1 MTYAQAKSLG
11 SNLEGYVKCTY
22 AIIWTKPVDEKENH
36 YFSFQQHRKNTYV
49 TYSEDG
55 SIGYQEIDTDYIMH
69 VFESY
74 PLFEVAG
81 EPDPE
86 NPNFIPIKLTKW
98 AYNEL
103 VTSVR
108 HPKHK
113 AGINTDTIWYVK
125 DCAVAWMPTNI
136 ENATVVVNGK
146 EILLKDALA
155 QAEADIEK
163 KKKLLIAAGA
173 ATLIL

>member
-1 MTYAQAKSLG
+1 MTYAQAKSIG

-22 AIIWTKPVDEKENH
+22 AIIWTKPVDEKENRFFAFQQ
-36 YFSFQQHRKNTYV
+36 YRRNPYVQYADDGVGYQPIDNDYIIGTQFSF
-49 TYSEDG
+49 
-55 SIGYQEIDTDYIMH
+55 
-69 VFESY
+69 
-74 PLFEVAG
+74 PLFEEAG
-81 EPDPE
+81 EPDPA

-98 AYNEL
+98 AYNVL
-103 VTSVR
+103 VKAVR
-108 HPKHK
+108 HPSHK
-113 AGINTDTIWYVK
+113 AGINIDTIWYVK

-136 ENATVVVNGK
+136 KNATVVVNGK